1 MAEKSIY
8 LQVLEQL
15 QSSLKSFDMSF
26 SSSGKLFRLA
36 IVSELFEVNALFEEF
51 LAAWSVHLP
60 IGSGPDLDID
70 FNYWK
75 NITSWAD
82 FKMAASQNVC
92 IDNLPIDFGNGHS
105 SDENTSKKKKGYKKL
120 LSSVLKSSH
129 YQYSEQVNTL
139 FTTIW
144 EDKTSISTYGNIVFF
159 ALNNLC
165 LTLSKIDTLLANPTN
180 ELLLS
185 YYKEQRTRFQ
195 KSYSEIIKEV
205 ENIHREPISERR
217 KENRFRA
224 LIDRLRDEL
233 IESLFL
239 KDTMEAVT
247 KYDVDDYIKE
257 HPELSQETQ
266 LVKFNIIMGDLRSDS
281 EAGRLKVARYIYDR
295 RKKYSPETLS
305 SFFVYLEMLPYIEK
319 QMSFVVS
326 QTPVESNKV
335 IMTKQEQNFIPN
347 GFQGLYKPQI
357 TINQL
362 NMSNGTQTNVI
373 PQPGSTINVGC
384 DQRESKFTTYLPQ
397 GAAKQLQTDNE
408 SKQIN

>member
-8 LQVLEQL
+8 LQTLEQL
-15 QSSLKSFDMSF
+15 QSSLKSFDMSY

-36 IVSELFEVNALFEEF
+36 IVSELFEVNALFEE
-51 LAAWSVHLP
+51 LHTAWSSHLP
-60 IGSGPDLDID
+60 IGSGPDLDVD
-70 FNYWK
+70 FSYWK
-75 NITSWAD
+75 SISSWAE

-105 SDENTSKKKKGYKKL
+105 SDENSSKKKKGYKKA
-120 LSSVLKSSH
+120 LSSVLKSSR
-129 YQYSEQVNTL
+129 YQYSEPVNTL

-144 EDKTSISTYGNIVFF
+144 EDKASISTYGNIVFF

-185 YYKEQRTRFQ
+185 YYEEQRTRFQ
-195 KSYSEIIKEV
+195 NSCSEIIKEV
-205 ENIHREPISERR
+205 EDIHREPISERR
-217 KENRFRA
+217 KENRLRA

-233 IESLFL
+233 MESLFL
-239 KDTMEAVT
+239 KDTMADVT

-257 HPELSQETQ
+257 HPELPQDAQ
-266 LVKFNIIMGDLRSDS
+266 QVRFNIIMGDLRSDS

-295 RKKYSPETLS
+295 RKEYNPEALS

-319 QMSFVVS
+319 QMSFVAS
-326 QTPVESNKV
+326 QTPVESNEGL
-335 IMTKQEQNFIPN
+335 TKQEKDLIPD
-347 GFQGLYKPQI
+347 GFQGMYKPQI

-362 NMSNGTQTNVI
+362 NMGNGTQTGESI
-373 PQPGSTINVGC
+373 
-384 DQRESKFTTYLPQ
+384 ESK
-397 GAAKQLQTDNE
+397 
-408 SKQIN
+408 